1 MKAFYGLEKGPKA
14 RDEGTALT
22 VGNVSTAITRLSEK
36 AGKSF
41 PPS

>member
-1 MKAFYGLEKGPKA
+1 MKAFYGLEKGRKA

-22 VGNVSTAITRLSEK
+22 VGNVSIAITRLSEK

-41 PPS
+41 PLS